1 MNLIN
6 LILGTKKV
14 MLRDGGKN
22 ISDTEKVAGTLST
35 NKFFVN
41 TEDTLKIG
49 KNKQFLI

>member
-22 ISDTEKVAGTLST
+22 ISDTEKVAGTF

-41 TEDTLKIG
+41 TEDTLKTG